1 MNDKNKSS
9 LGRIT
14 EYFES
19 KVKRFGYA
27 GVLGVASFNRVYRE
41 LMPIQRTRLEVTC
54 AEQFRFLMDRGSI
67 ICIGVAYPEHVI
79 DCIGAESAGLPDK
92 ETWSV
97 YAREYR
103 ELNRVL
109 DMISE
114 KIANRFGGVVVPA
127 TIGGLAKKVSNVHEY
142 DEMTISHRVVAENAG
157 LGWRGKNELIINPK
171 YSCALRFASIITTLT
186 LPQSEKLPFKC
197 GSCDAC
203 LGVCSFLRNKQ
214 KLEDYRENCRR
225 FINSLGL
232 ESEVCGKCII
242 ACYRKSMFKDKFR
255 LPSSR
260 R

>member
-1 MNDKNKSS
+1 MNDKNESS

-109 DMISE
+109 DVISE

-225 FINSLGL
+225 FINSLRL